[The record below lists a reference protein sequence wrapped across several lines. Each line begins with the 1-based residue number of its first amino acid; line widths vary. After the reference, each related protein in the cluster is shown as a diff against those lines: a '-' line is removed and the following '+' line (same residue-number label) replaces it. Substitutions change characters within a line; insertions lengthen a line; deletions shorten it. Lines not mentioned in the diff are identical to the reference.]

1 MVTKAHNLKI
11 ENKKFRETL
20 SLKKPAV
27 KKRYQVVY
35 EETFETNVP
44 GTAAHII
51 YQTKDLIK
59 GKKVLDLGCGAGRLS
74 LFAAKYAKEVFGI
87 DYIEKAID
95 YANNFAE
102 ITKSK
107 NITFQVGDLDLF
119 KNEKFD
125 VILISDVLQHVDD
138 PLKTLKQCHKIL
150 KKNGLVIISIPNFNN
165 FRGHVWLTLQS
176 MFNLPMSLTDTFQ
189 ITSEEMK
196 KLSKKAK
203 LKLIKTTGYS
213 FEWGWSDWAIEDMK
227 RRINLATK
235 DGKME
240 KLVNLKSIN
249 NWLDSKYE
257 FNSEYLKFLENKKYI
272 KKRPLKKI
280 LNIPSN
286 CPKNIK
292 QYLDDGNS
300 NINRFYSNVEPFNKM
315 GAGAIYILKK

>member
-1 MVTKAHNLKI
+1 MVIKAYNLKVK
-11 ENKKFRETL
+11 NKKFRESL

-51 YQTKDLIK
+51 FQTKDLIK

-95 YANNFAE
+95 YANKFAG
-102 ITKSK
+102 ITKSE
-107 NITFQVGDLDLF
+107 NVTFQVGDLDLF
-119 KNEKFD
+119 KNKKFD

-138 PLKTLKQCHKIL
+138 PLKTLKQCNKIL
-150 KKNGLVIISIPNFNN
+150 KQNGIVIISIPNFNN

-189 ITSEEMK
+189 ITSEEME

-203 LKLIKTTGYS
+203 LKPIKTIGYS

-240 KLVNLKSIN
+240 KFANLKSIN

-257 FNSEYLKFLENKKYI
+257 FNNEYLKFLENKKYI

-292 QYLDDGNS
+292 KYLDDGNS